1 MENLPIAT
9 AEDIEKVVC
18 YQCYAVLDA
27 GDHFCRH
34 CGRPL
39 GDTPAPTGTFDGG
52 VAHTPAPQRRLSE
65 NPWVVL
71 AMLLLVMGPLGLPML
86 WRSRHFSLTLK
97 TALTLFIL
105 GVTAAI
111 LGMIYHTL
119 QVRLQ
124 PLMELN
130 QLKGI

>member
-1 MENLPIAT
+1 VAT
-9 AEDIEKVVC
+9 AEDVQDQGIEKIFC
-18 YQCYAVLDA
+18 YQCYSVLDA
-27 GDHFCRH
+27 DDNFCRH
-34 CGRPL
+34 CGKPL
-39 GDTPAPTGTFDGG
+39 GDASATTGMYDGDAVPAPTTR
-52 VAHTPAPQRRLSE
+52 RRLSE

-97 TALTLFIL
+97 TALTLLIL
-105 GVTAAI
+105 GVTVAI
-111 LGMIYHTL
+111 VGMIYHTL

-130 QLKGI
+130 TLKGV